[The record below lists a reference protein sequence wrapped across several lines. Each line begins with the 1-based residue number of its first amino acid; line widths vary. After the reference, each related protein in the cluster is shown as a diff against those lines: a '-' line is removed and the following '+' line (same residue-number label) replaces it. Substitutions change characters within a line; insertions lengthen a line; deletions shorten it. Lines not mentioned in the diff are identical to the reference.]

1 MSYKDHDGRRTR
13 SHSIASRYSGSSR
26 LPPPEIILN
35 LSKIIVLYKPPY
47 WKCELPSLGE
57 DELEQCEDERTRAAE
72 SCILLRWIRQHVSDI
87 DEALYKED
95 FNPAQSGTGFGPLAH
110 RIDRETS
117 GPLLVSKSA
126 SSQRHLKKQFHK
138 REVSKRYLCL
148 VHGKMK
154 EISGTILAKIR
165 TIRTDRATQSY
176 IDNRLGESAHT
187 EYQVVEYYTDS
198 AGKWFSLVSCDIHT
212 GRTHQIRVHMLHLGH
227 PLVSDD
233 RYLTEKG
240 DPELSLLKDRGICPR
255 LFLHCYRLQFD
266 DTEMGQIPVTC
277 PLPPDLEG
285 CLHQLDAVE
294 NNNPPLD
301 DMLFGDTSWRL
312 DLFRPDPS
320 QWRPGRA
327 VQRKVQELL
336 EVNGRSMSLNELNN
350 NKELLQV
357 MMDQGMRGLTK
368 TWVEQFPEVF
378 ELSKSAEDGKGAGLF
393 IRMKTGLGRSAEE
406 ELEALQAEIAD
417 LARRKR
423 KAVSEEA
430 YDKAAQI
437 KKQEEA
443 ATRRMKEV
451 MALFEESE
459 ARSMEER
466 LRLDPEEARARSKSR
481 PRPVEAFS
489 EDMDNEMLFPSLPM
503 GGPET
508 ARPRSRGPAVRSKEP
523 SGPTGLAAFIAAKLP
538 DAPKPAQ
545 STPTKISKEPE
556 VLPPVPDLKEAL
568 VEFLRVRPGAA
579 VHINEVNND
588 KNLRA
593 VMAAQRPKPLQAINK
608 AWLKEHE
615 DTFDLYRGQ
624 DNEMYLALPR
634 VKIEKA
640 SAKKKQDEGMV
651 PATKKEEKKVP
662 AYEKV
667 IQKRKGEQNL
677 SSSEV
682 SAYRAATQVTAYSY
696 ATAGRVDT
704 KQVSE
709 STGVAMW
716 EKKFLGALKALPQ
729 QMCSVEALLE
739 AVPSF
744 AESMQVKRAREQQ
757 RLLLTFLQ
765 ARPDAFRCERER
777 EGNSYMVWAKNK
789 LVEPG

>member
-1 MSYKDHDGRRTR
+1 MSHRDHDGRRAR
-13 SHSIASRYSGSSR
+13 SHSIASRHSGSR
-26 LPPPEIILN
+26 GLPVPEIILD

-47 WKCELPSLGE
+47 WKCELPSLNE
-57 DELEQCEDERTRAAE
+57 EELEQCEDERTRARE
-72 SCILLRWIRQHVSDI
+72 SCILLRWIQQHITDI
-87 DEALYKED
+87 DDALFKED

-117 GPLLVSKSA
+117 GPLLISKNA
-126 SSQRHLKKQFHK
+126 ASQRHLKKQFHK

-154 EISGTILAKIR
+154 ELSGTILAKIR

-176 IDNRLGESAHT
+176 IDNRLGETAHT
-187 EYQVVEYYTDS
+187 EYQVVEFYTDS
-198 AGKWFSLVSCDIHT
+198 DGKLYSLVACDIHT

-233 RYLTEKG
+233 RYLIEKG

-266 DTEMGQIPVTC
+266 DTEMGSIPVTC

-285 CLHQLDAVE
+285 CISHLDPVE
-294 NNNPPLD
+294 PVLD
-301 DMLFGDTSWRL
+301 DVLFGETSWRL
-312 DLFRPDPS
+312 DIFRPDPTT
-320 QWRPGRA
+320 WRPGRA

-336 EVNGRSMSLNELNN
+336 EVHCRSMSLNELNN
-350 NKELLQV
+350 NKDLLRV
-357 MMDQGMRGLTK
+357 MMEQGMRGLTK
-368 TWVEQFPEVF
+368 TWVEQFSDVF
-378 ELSKSAEDGKGAGLF
+378 ELTKSAEDTKRAGLF
-393 IRMKTGLGRSAEE
+393 IRMKTSLGRSAEE

-451 MALFEESE
+451 MARFEDFE
-459 ARSMEER
+459 ARSLEER
-466 LRLDPEEARARSKSR
+466 LSPEEIEVRKAKPRSKS
-481 PRPVEAFS
+481 VEAFH
-489 EDMDNEMLFPSLPM
+489 EDVDNEMLFPSLPM

-508 ARPRSRGPAVRSKEP
+508 ARPRSRGPATRSREP
-523 SGPTGLAAFIAAKLP
+523 REPTGLAAYIAAKLP
-538 DAPKPAQ
+538 DAPK
-545 STPTKISKEPE
+545 STGTSTGKVPKEPE

-568 VEFLRVRPGAA
+568 VDFLKARPGAA

-588 KNLRA
+588 KTLQA

-608 AWLKEHE
+608 AWIKEHE

-624 DNEMYLALPR
+624 DQEMYLALPR

-640 SAKKKQDEGMV
+640 SAKKKQDDGMQ
-651 PATKKEEKKVP
+651 PAAAKKEQKVLP
-662 AYEKV
+662 AYDQV

-677 SSSEV
+677 SASEV
-682 SAYRAATQVTAYSY
+682 AGYRAASEVTAYTY
-696 ATAGRVDT
+696 ASAGRLD
-704 KQVSE
+704 KEKVSE
-709 STGVAMW
+709 SKGIAMW
-716 EKKFLGALKALPQ
+716 EQKFLAALKALPQ
-729 QMCSVEALLE
+729 QMCSIEALLE

-744 AESMQVKRAREQQ
+744 AERMQVKRAREQQ
-757 RLLLTFLQ
+757 RLLITFLQ
-765 ARPDAFRCERER
+765 ARPDAFRLERESSS
-777 EGNSYMVWAKNK
+777 NSYMVWAKNN
-789 LVEPG
+789 LVEMG